1 MRLVELQQR
10 RAHECRLTPDRAL
23 DSLDEAEAFLLERGL
38 LTRTAD
44 CVLPSLFQACHEEPY
59 APDKPGFGQWPRT
72 KYPWFGEL
80 GARGYATLAIHG
92 GKSLLVA
99 PETAQLLDPLCRA
112 ELERRDDDPLL
123 RHLAEAGP
131 SELDDLQ
138 LELGLSPR
146 ELKRLR
152 TPLERCGAVVARS
165 VVYEDPH
172 RHTSELAR
180 WDQRSRSLPPTAG
193 SPSSWSR
200 ASVRPSSR
208 RSASCG
214 AGSRGGRTA
223 WSSAWSARAAW
234 CGQRTVGSR
243 RRDPQLRLEDT
254 PAVARL
260 ELTIN
265 PHQVLTPEVVWHPAI
280 RPIEREQRCSWVT
293 ELDGELV
300 GFAWANFEWSV
311 PTPGKGRFWIGVHP
325 ESRRRGIG
333 SALYEQVLCVP
344 ARARRLAAANPC
356 RRRSG
361 RHALARAARL
371 RAAAAPTGS
380 RRSSSGTARCRR
392 RAGGVEGGRAAARA
406 RGRDHDLYE
415 ICAAGEID
423 MPGDEP
429 ETEHAFK
436 DWRQDDYGS
445 PALSNEGSF
454 VALDDGRAVSVAFL
468 TVSRS
473 FGSATT
479 RYRDAAVPSPTRPGA
494 GHEGRGSTLGARQRL
509 RADRDRE
516 RRRERGHARAQPAPR
531 LPLPL

>member
-1 MRLVELQQR
+1 MTRMRLVELQQR

-180 WDQRSRSLPPTAG
+180 WDQRFPKPAADGGLPELVVAG
-193 SPSSWSR
+193 VGAAVVAPERELRRWFPWWEDGLVER
-200 ASVRPSSR
+200 LVREGRLVRP
-208 RSASCG
+208 
-214 AGSRGGRTA
+214 
-223 WSSAWSARAAW
+223 
-234 CGQRTVGSR
+234 
-243 RRDPQLRLEDT
+243 EDG
-254 PAVARL
+254 
-260 ELTIN
+260 
-265 PHQVLTPEVVWHPAI
+265 
-280 RPIEREQRCSWVT
+280 WV
-293 ELDGELV
+293 
-300 GFAWANFEWSV
+300 
-311 PTPGKGRFWIGVHP
+311 
-325 ESRRRGIG
+325 
-333 SALYEQVLCVP
+333 
-344 ARARRLAAANPC
+344 
-356 RRRSG
+356 
-361 RHALARAARL
+361 
-371 RAAAAPTGS
+371 AAP
-380 RRSSSGTARCRR
+380 
-392 RAGGVEGGRAAARA
+392 
-406 RGRDHDLYE
+406 
-415 ICAAGEID
+415 
-423 MPGDEP
+423 
-429 ETEHAFK
+429 
-436 DWRQDDYGS
+436 
-445 PALSNEGSF
+445 
-454 VALDDGRAVSVAFL
+454 
-468 TVSRS
+468 
-473 FGSATT
+473 
-479 RYRDAAVPSPTRPGA
+479 
-494 GHEGRGSTLGARQRL
+494 
-509 RADRDRE
+509 
-516 RRRERGHARAQPAPR
+516 
-531 LPLPL
+531 